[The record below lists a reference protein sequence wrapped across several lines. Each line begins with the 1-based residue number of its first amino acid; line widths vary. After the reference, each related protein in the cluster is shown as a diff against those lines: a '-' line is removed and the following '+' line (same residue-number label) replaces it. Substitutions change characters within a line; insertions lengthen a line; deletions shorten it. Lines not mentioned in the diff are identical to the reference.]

1 MFAFLDLFTAAMTLK
16 GNSGMVTKTVE
27 NDENPEASGK
37 MFHGFYDLSTLVG
50 LRNIEKLFKNYI
62 YVFVLHLTLFLVDT
76 CIFLSVYFV

>member
-50 LRNIEKLFKNYI
+50 LRNIEKLF
-62 YVFVLHLTLFLVDT
+62 
-76 CIFLSVYFV
+76 